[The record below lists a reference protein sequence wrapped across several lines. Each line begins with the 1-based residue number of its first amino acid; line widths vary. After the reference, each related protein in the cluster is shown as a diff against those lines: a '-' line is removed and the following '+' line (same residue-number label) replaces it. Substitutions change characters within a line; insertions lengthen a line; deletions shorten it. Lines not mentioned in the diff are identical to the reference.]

1 MVLNMTAYIYRIWI
15 YDETARGLCA
25 LTTMTGPEA
34 IIFVRA
40 IHIEGRLA
48 QI

>member
-1 MVLNMTAYIYRIWI
+1 MVSNMTAYIYRIWI
-15 YDETARGLCA
+15 YDETARVLCA

-34 IIFVRA
+34 IVLVQA
-40 IHIEGRLA
+40 IYIEGRLA

>member
-34 IIFVRA
+34 LVLVQA
-40 IHIEGRLA
+40 IYIEGRLA